1 MTRETALGM
10 LRVGNTGND
19 ILAILDVIAADI
31 ESEQTINEI
40 AEILFWLWYL
50 WGAQWLT
57 LSAPICYDTVLWIRQ
72 CFRRF
77 VVAFG
82 AA

>member
-10 LRVGNTGND
+10 LGNTGTD

-40 AEILFWLWYL
+40 AEILF
-50 WGAQWLT
+50 
-57 LSAPICYDTVLWIRQ
+57 
-72 CFRRF
+72 
-77 VVAFG
+77 
-82 AA
+82 

>member
-10 LRVGNTGND
+10 LRVGNTGTD

-31 ESEQTINEI
+31 ESDQTINEI

-50 WGAQWLT
+50 WGAHVTLT
-57 LSAPICYDTVLWIRQ
+57 VTNCKGVVDT
-72 CFRRF
+72 
-77 VVAFG
+77 
-82 AA
+82 